1 MLLKKL
7 TSTYLMNGTTIQIS
21 QQCNLME
28 YIRVNVSL
36 FYDILT
42 CIQLNKNMISCKEK
56 YKFMRK
62 VTIIEKY

>member
-36 FYDILT
+36 FYDIL
-42 CIQLNKNMISCKEK
+42 IQLNKNMISCKEK